1 MIRPKMRRN
10 NKLSE
15 IPNNNITRYVL
26 LLSCLIMNISYSMYE
41 SIFIYELRGLSLS
54 FLVYL
59 FYRIT
64 LIYNFM
70 MNILLF
76 LSLLEN
82 EKLHHNYFFKILQS
96 LDLVFLIILGLNY
109 NIKSMMILFF
119 ININTNYISSKY

>member
-1 MIRPKMRRN
+1 MRPKVKRN

-15 IPNNNITRYVL
+15 IKDNNITKYVF

-41 SIFIYELRGLSLS
+41 SIFIYELRGFSLS
-54 FLVYL
+54 TFVYL

-82 EKLHHNYFFKILQS
+82 EKLHHNSLFKILQS
-96 LDLVFLIILGLNY
+96 VDLFFLITLGLNY

-119 ININTNYISSKY
+119 INMNTNYISSKY